1 MTDVSSGPEPAV
13 RVSKLGYVQFTTRDV
28 DRLVD
33 YYTKVLDF
41 QLVEQAPAGAF
52 LTTGF
57 DHHSV
62 VISRGDTRARS
73 AVGYEV
79 WGSVADAERRL
90 REAGYEVERRSDIGP
105 GTPEV
110 LVLTEPSTG
119 VPLHLYEGQD
129 ASGVDGY
136 TPLRPTKLG
145 HVAAFTP
152 GLASLQKFYEDLLG
166 FRWSD
171 TVGDFFV
178 FLRCNADHHAA
189 NFMAS
194 SKFDGI
200 RQRRPQSTTLAQILS
215 PCHE

>member
-1 MTDVSSGPEPAV
+1 MTDVSGGAHPAV
-13 RVSKLGYVQFTTRDV
+13 RVSKLGYVQFTTPDV

-41 QLVEQAPAGAF
+41 QLVEQASDGAF
-52 LTTGF
+52 LTTVF

-62 VISRGDTRARS
+62 VISRGDSKARS
-73 AVGYEV
+73 AVGYEI
-79 WGSVADAERRL
+79 WESVADAERRL
-90 REAGYEVERRSDIGP
+90 RAAGYEGERRRDIRP

-110 LVLTEPSTG
+110 LVRAEPSTG
-119 VPLHLYEGQD
+119 VPLHLFEGQD
-129 ASGVDGY
+129 PSGVDGY

-152 GLASLQKFYEDLLG
+152 ELAALQKFYEDLLG

-178 FLRCNADHHAA
+178 FLRCNAAHHA
-189 NFMAS
+189 
-194 SKFDGI
+194 
-200 RQRRPQSTTLAQILS
+200 R
-215 PCHE
+215 H